1 VKYIVFRHDNAFG
14 NSAEQIIVIAQAIA
28 KNKDFDPRIY
38 VENNWQKSFAS
49 LIPQVRIENIHVIGQ
64 SINPLEIQSRLD
76 LPIILQDA
84 LYPSYYRPN
93 DVHTYKC
100 GWEHIS
106 RFDGSLLKYRGNR
119 SESFDVV
126 IQFRERGTW
135 DRRVDGRL
143 SDPQRDVKTK
153 TYHRLILALADSG
166 LRVARIGDAEQ
177 SKLPTHRNIKDFAL
191 DFDKDLERDIAL
203 IAQARLFVT
212 SDSSL
217 WPLAAGLGKKVLMT
231 NVTSIFP
238 PYRTHKVLFYKIF
251 FPVNRL
257 LSRNSDILAIK
268 PEIMEW
274 LNPKISIVLKKK
286 LRVFGF
292 AGRGVIVIQDNT
304 FSEMYSAITK
314 LLKV

>member
-1 VKYIVFRHDNAFG
+1 
-14 NSAEQIIVIAQAIA
+14 
-28 KNKDFDPRIY
+28 
-38 VENNWQKSFAS
+38 
-49 LIPQVRIENIHVIGQ
+49 
-64 SINPLEIQSRLD
+64 
-76 LPIILQDA
+76 
-84 LYPSYYRPN
+84 
-93 DVHTYKC
+93 VHTYKC